1 MNARA
6 VSRLAVLGGGALF
19 TLSFFMPFGFM
30 HAPFGM
36 MKWMAEAVATAES
49 TGEALAFIGA
59 TVVIAYPYIWALL
72 VMAAALREFSGKRGV
87 WPWLHV
93 AVHTVGG
100 LVLMA
105 LCITLLLLRD
115 PWLPAKLQWTGA
127 ILPVAILLPLWGV
140 ALLAAPARRGWL
152 VIAVGLAPQLLFQ
165 VMLAFVSVGRA
176 GQAEGFIVGAAGA
189 LLALAG
195 AAGAV
200 LWYDSVEPNQGEP

>member
-1 MNARA
+1 MNVRTW
-6 VSRLAVLGGGALF
+6 SRLAVILGGALLL
-19 TLSFFMPFGFM
+19 LSFFMPFGFM

-36 MKWMAEAVATAES
+36 MRWMAEAVATAES
-49 TGEALAFIGA
+49 AGEALAFTGA
-59 TVVIAYPYIWALL
+59 TVVIVYPYAWVLL
-72 VMAAALREFSGKRGV
+72 VMAAALRDFSGKRSV
-87 WPWLHV
+87 CPWLHV
-93 AVHTVGG
+93 AVHTLGG

-127 ILPVAILLPLWGV
+127 SLPVAILLPLWAV
-140 ALLAAPARRGWL
+140 ARFAAPARRGWL

-195 AAGAV
+195 AVGA
-200 LWYDSVEPNQGEP
+200 LWYVAVEPNRGEP